1 MLRNTSSSRPSS
13 VCNSSNFH
21 PSRTANSATARANA
35 PLRPDGCGN
44 TRTTSPFARSPTV
57 TAFRASGSCPIFPAT
72 VAAGSPAA
80 RTNTARLRDMDR
92 YAARHREAFA
102 DEIVRY
108 LDAPRPLVE
117 EALAD
122 GRMRAGDLYYACAL
136 ARAAGQPCRALVE
149 GWRANAGLGWEA
161 VLAQLQLAEDARP
174 NARIREDIVASYRR
188 WARPID
194 VEVPPGA

>member
-1 MLRNTSSSRPSS
+1 MSPRGPLLAMVLGMALAPGAGAGALQDAPAQVDAQAQPTG
-13 VCNSSNFH
+13 
-21 PSRTANSATARANA
+21 TGSAWI
-35 PLRPDGCGN
+35 D
-44 TRTTSPFARSPTV
+44 
-57 TAFRASGSCPIFPAT
+57 
-72 VAAGSPAA
+72 
-80 RTNTARLRDMDR
+80 ARLRDMDR
-92 YAARHREAFA
+92 YAAQHREAFA

-149 GWRANAGLGWEA
+149 AWRANAGLGWEA